1 MRNYS
6 TQFNH
11 IIQFQN
17 VTPYLYRYENENHI
31 DDFFS
36 KGSLLLSS
44 FLNYRSYEDNE
55 LGDKIEGHSL
65 NITTGTDDKSI
76 GTYSIAGNSAYCFCT
91 STILD
96 EELKKSFKRNSAF
109 RIVDPINFV
118 LEINRSLNRVHQ
130 VLFGNC
136 IYLDQKILTERV
148 PSQISIEQFKD
159 DKEPDKISL
168 DKLLQASNLTNSPD
182 SYFLKTLKY
191 QHQSE
196 YRMIWLTDREVKESL
211 IIDCMEAAK
220 YCERI

>member
-11 IIQFQN
+11 VIQFQN
-17 VTPYLYRYENENHI
+17 VTPYLYRYEDEKYI
-31 DDFFS
+31 DDFFDM
-36 KGSLLLSS
+36 GSLLLSS

-55 LGDKIEGHSL
+55 MGDRTEGHSL
-65 NITTGTDDKSI
+65 NITTGENEKTI
-76 GTYSIAGNSAYCFCT
+76 GTYSVSGNSAFCFCT

-96 EELKKSFKRNSAF
+96 EKLKKSFKRNSAF
-109 RIVDPINFV
+109 RITDPINFM
-118 LEINRSLNRVHQ
+118 LEINRSLNRIHQ

-148 PSQISIEQFKD
+148 SSKISIEQFKD
-159 DKEPDKISL
+159 ENEPDKISL
-168 DKLLQASNLTNSPD
+168 DKLLQASNITNTPD
-182 SYFLKTLKY
+182 SYFLKTLQY

-196 YRMIWLTDREVKESL
+196 YRMIWLTDREVRDSL
-211 IIDCMEAAK
+211 IIDCKEATK